1 MSVMLTMPASDQH
14 VWHYRDDRACQ
25 LYGIKP
31 EPCAPGAGSPIGE
44 AIPDLRVYVLDSKL
58 RPVPYGVIGDV
69 CRRCRT
75 CAGVLGSS
83 DLTADRFVADPY
95 GPPGTRMYRTGDLAK
110 RLADGTLDYLG
121 RSDHQVKIRGF
132 RIELGEIESV
142 LTRHADVAQAAVIVR
157 EDQPGDRRLAA
168 YVVSKPGGDLSSV
181 AELRRYAAS
190 MLPDYMVPGA
200 FVLMDILPLT
210 PNGSSIAKQPGSRYR
225 ARCRW
230 TPSTNPAG
238 RSVMRAICGDIGSQ
252 TGGYR

>member
-1 MSVMLTMPASDQH
+1 M
-14 VWHYRDDRACQ
+14 
-25 LYGIKP
+25 YGIT
-31 EPCAPGAGSPIGE
+31 ETTVHVSYMELNRNLAAPGAGSPIGE

-168 YVVSKPGGDLSSV
+168 YVVSKPGDDLSSV
-181 AELRRYAAS
+181 AECAVMRPQCFRITWF
-190 MLPDYMVPGA
+190 P
-200 FVLMDILPLT
+200 
-210 PNGSSIAKQPGSRYR
+210 
-225 ARCRW
+225 
-230 TPSTNPAG
+230 G
-238 RSVMRAICGDIGSQ
+238 RS
-252 TGGYR
+252 Y